1 MDYWTNPLQLIL
13 ATLFIIIL
21 LHLLIRKRNLHS
33 KQAPEPG
40 GSWPLIGHLR
50 VISGNVPLYKKL
62 ASLSDLYGPAFT
74 LRLGFHRMLIL
85 SSRNLAKLCFT
96 ENDRN
101 FSTRPKSQAAKVIG
115 YDSAMIGFAPSGP
128 HWRKARKI
136 TTVHLLSLKSLE
148 AIRHDPVK
156 VDMRDILG
164 TLTLNFTARMGAGKC
179 NIRRDDVEIRRVRA
193 LIEETFFLMGASSLC
208 DALPFVWF
216 LDLGGYKRK
225 MRKVAKELDL
235 IARGWVADHR
245 RRKIIPGGDS
255 GEYSGDRDFIDVL
268 LSLVKEGEWPGSH
281 EVDTVI
287 KAIVLVRK
295 QPFCLFILDS
305 LYP

>member
-1 MDYWTNPLQLIL
+1 
-13 ATLFIIIL
+13 
-21 LHLLIRKRNLHS
+21 
-33 KQAPEPG
+33 
-40 GSWPLIGHLR
+40 
-50 VISGNVPLYKKL
+50 
-62 ASLSDLYGPAFT
+62 
-74 LRLGFHRMLIL
+74 
-85 SSRNLAKLCFT
+85 
-96 ENDRN
+96 
-101 FSTRPKSQAAKVIG
+101 
-115 YDSAMIGFAPSGP
+115 
-128 HWRKARKI
+128 
-136 TTVHLLSLKSLE
+136 
-148 AIRHDPVK
+148 
-156 VDMRDILG
+156 MRDILG

-287 KAIVLVRK
+287 KAIVLETCCK
-295 QPFCLFILDS
+295 LK
-305 LYP
+305 